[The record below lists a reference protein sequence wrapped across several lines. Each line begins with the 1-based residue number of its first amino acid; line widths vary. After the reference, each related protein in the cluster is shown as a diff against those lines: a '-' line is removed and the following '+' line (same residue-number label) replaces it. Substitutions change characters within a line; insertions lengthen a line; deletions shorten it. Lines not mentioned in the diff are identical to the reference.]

1 MTVGDLIVTSL
12 SRVDSLTALV
22 AELPAVSDLETAL
35 HDLVAQLCA
44 EVLAANQQER
54 AAEVPMVG
62 AADRAERL
70 LRFDECLRLV
80 ASCSTE
86 GPVAPVERAPGGL
99 VELSTLPPVVIV
111 EDDTSCRV
119 LAQLNL
125 QALGVANPQV
135 VASTGLLAL
144 EVLSALVA
152 AGTVPALVLLDGHL
166 PDLDG
171 LEVLRWIRAQPALK
185 ETPVVM
191 LTGESGVAWIGRA
204 YALGVAGYLVKPI
217 GAEGLGDVLRALP
230 VPWALLPS

>member
-12 SRVDSLTALV
+12 LRVESPNALV
-22 AELPAVSDLETAL
+22 AELPAVAGLESAL
-35 HDLVAQLCA
+35 HDLVAKLRA
-44 EVLAANQQER
+44 EVLAAGQQER
-54 AAEVPMVG
+54 VAELPLVG
-62 AADRAERL
+62 AADRAELL
-70 LRFDECLRLV
+70 LRFDECLQLV
-80 ASCSTE
+80 GARSPEASI
-86 GPVAPVERAPGGL
+86 APVGRAPDAR

-111 EDDTSCRV
+111 EDDSACRV

-144 EVLSALVA
+144 EVLSALVD

-171 LEVLRWIRAQPALK
+171 LEVLRWIRAQPAL
-185 ETPVVM
+185 EQTPVVM
-191 LTGESGVAWIGRA
+191 LTGESGVDWIGRA